1 MFVRVTVDP
10 TEKIPTAAT
19 KTWKMT
25 GQIVS
30 LRERL
35 CSHVLHD
42 RSQNFEDAGSDLIK
56 RVFICDV
63 HTDANDQTSS
73 S

>member
-30 LRERL
+30 FHERL
-35 CSHVLHD
+35 CSHILHY
-42 RSQNFEDAGSDLIK
+42 RSQNFEDAGSYLIK
-56 RVFICDV
+56 RVFNCDI
-63 HTDANDQTSS
+63 HTDANDKT
-73 S
+73 